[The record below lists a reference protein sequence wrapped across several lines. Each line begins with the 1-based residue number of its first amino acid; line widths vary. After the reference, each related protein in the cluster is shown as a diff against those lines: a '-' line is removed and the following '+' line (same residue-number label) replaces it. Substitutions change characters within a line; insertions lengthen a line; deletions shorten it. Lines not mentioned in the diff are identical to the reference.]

1 MLLRSRSLSSL
12 LLLTCS
18 ALILLG
24 PVGCA
29 SHKAREKWWQ
39 FWRPKKVDAAMI
51 NNADRVIPPPPDV
64 IGMGEGI
71 PLTDPSVS
79 FDMPGAPGDLAEPDP
94 MRRVPTPSEL
104 LTVHFA
110 YDSAELDSGARQALD
125 GNLQWITAHAGVHIL
140 IEGHC
145 DERGTEEYNMNLGQR
160 RANSVR
166 AYLVERGVTES
177 VLHTISYG
185 EERPLDTANGESAW
199 SQNRRAQFLVY

>member
-24 PVGCA
+24 PIGCA

-39 FWRPKKVDAAMI
+39 FWRPRKVDAAMI
-51 NNADRVIPPPPDV
+51 NSADRVIPPPAD
-64 IGMGEGI
+64 ILSMGEGI
-71 PLTDPSVS
+71 PLDPEVS
-79 FDMPGAPGDLAEPDP
+79 FEMPGAPGDLPEPGTIRSAA
-94 MRRVPTPSEL
+94 MPSEL

-110 YDSAELDSGARQALD
+110 YDSADLDTGAQQALD
-125 GNLQWITAHAGVHIL
+125 SNLQWITAHAGVHIL

-145 DERGTEEYNMNLGQR
+145 DERGTQEYNINLGQR

-166 AYLVERGVTES
+166 GYLIERGVSES

-185 EERPLDTANGESAW
+185 EERPVDTANGENSW
-199 SQNRRAQFLVY
+199 SKNRRAQFLVY